1 MRVIKDILNEGL
13 IKRQA
18 GVDMEAKIE
27 NWLKENEIDGYTIN
41 RDLTVDVD
49 TDQNISIEGDLPE
62 YIQFKNVD
70 CFRFDWHQPTTLK
83 GGPIELDCRYIFN
96 VSSEK
101 LETLEHCPRVL
112 RCKFDCSGCPSLKT
126 LEHLPNNC
134 HVYMDR
140 LDFEDLVKNAWN
152 VKVHFDQYP

>member
-62 YIQFKNVD
+62 YI
-70 CFRFDWHQPTTLK
+70 
-83 GGPIELDCRYIFN
+83 
-96 VSSEK
+96 
-101 LETLEHCPRVL
+101 
-112 RCKFDCSGCPSLKT
+112 
-126 LEHLPNNC
+126 
-134 HVYMDR
+134 
-140 LDFEDLVKNAWN
+140 
-152 VKVHFDQYP
+152 

>member
-27 NWLKENEIDGYTIN
+27 NWLKENEINGYTIN

-62 YIQFKNVD
+62 YI
-70 CFRFDWHQPTTLK
+70 
-83 GGPIELDCRYIFN
+83 
-96 VSSEK
+96 
-101 LETLEHCPRVL
+101 
-112 RCKFDCSGCPSLKT
+112 
-126 LEHLPNNC
+126 
-134 HVYMDR
+134 
-140 LDFEDLVKNAWN
+140 
-152 VKVHFDQYP
+152 